1 MIAKKMNID
10 KMIDVAMTKLF
21 QLAEYVCD
29 KFHIASSETAAPAS
43 PSVSA
48 EVPKMAVTPKMAVAP
63 EVQPTI
69 VPTIRFSQEDKMVEG
84 NLFDN

>member
-29 KFHIASSETAAPAS
+29 KFHIASSEAAVPAS

-48 EVPKMAVTPKMAVAP
+48 EVPKMAVAP
-63 EVQPTI
+63 EVQPNI

-84 NLFDN
+84 NLFEN